1 MKKNMEQLRLWIKT
15 HKKKVAACVAVIL
28 LALGALGIGLAGMQ
42 KENQK
47 TVIVKADQE
56 KKVDEKQ
63 TKKTDLKEEKT
74 SKDDSKKEPETKD
87 AAKETTEVKKEEKQK
102 ASQPDTSAPAQK
114 NDAPQTTGGSN
125 GGNSG
130 NGGTQNTA
138 PAHTHN
144 YNIPLYTQQWVV
156 DQAAWTETVNEPVY
170 EMVELSICN
179 GCGMNITGDPWGHI
193 DAQLDAGIYTCGGF
207 HSEWVQKQTGTN
219 THTVNHPE
227 QGHYESIVT
236 GYQCSCGAVQ

>member
-74 SKDDSKKEPETKD
+74 SKDDSKKEPETKR
-87 AAKETTEVKKEEKQK
+87 KRNRKHLSRILPLLHKRMMLPKQR
-102 ASQPDTSAPAQK
+102 AD
-114 NDAPQTTGGSN
+114 
-125 GGNSG
+125 
-130 NGGTQNTA
+130 
-138 PAHTHN
+138 
-144 YNIPLYTQQWVV
+144 
-156 DQAAWTETVNEPVY
+156 
-170 EMVELSICN
+170 
-179 GCGMNITGDPWGHI
+179 
-193 DAQLDAGIYTCGGF
+193 
-207 HSEWVQKQTGTN
+207 
-219 THTVNHPE
+219 
-227 QGHYESIVT
+227 
-236 GYQCSCGAVQ
+236 

>member
-1 MKKNMEQLRLWIKT
+1 MKKNMEQLRLWMKT
-15 HKKKVAACVAVIL
+15 HKKKVAACMAVIL

-47 TVIVKADQE
+47 PVIAKADQK

-114 NDAPQTTGGSN
+114 NDAPQT
-125 GGNSG
+125 
-130 NGGTQNTA
+130 A
-138 PAHTHN
+138 PVHTHN

-156 DQAAWTETVNEPVY
+156 DQAAWTETVSEPVF
-170 EMVELSICN
+170 EMVEIAVGNQSGLEIV
-179 GCGMNITGDPWGHI
+179 GDPNEYLLNNMNGDTGW
-193 DAQLDAGIYTCGGF
+193 
-207 HSEWVQKQTGTN
+207 HSEWIQKQTGTN
-219 THTVNHPE
+219 TYTVPHPE
-227 QGHYESIVT
+227 QGHYESVVT
-236 GYQCSCGAVQ
+236 GHQCSCGAVQ

>member
-74 SKDDSKKEPETKD
+74 SKDDSKKKEPETKD
-87 AAKETTEVKKEEKQK
+87 AAKETTEVKTEEKQK
-102 ASQPDTSAPAQK
+102 AFQPDTSASTQK
-114 NDAPQTTGGSN
+114 NDAPSTTD
-125 GGNSG
+125 GNSG
-130 NGGTQNTA
+130 SGGNQNAA
-138 PAHTHN
+138 PVHNHN
-144 YNIPLYTQQWVV
+144 YNIPLYAQQWVV
-156 DQAAWTETVNEPVY
+156 DQAAWTETVSEPVF
-170 EMVELSICN
+170 EMVELSVCN
-179 GCGMNITGDPWGHI
+179 GCGLDITGDPWGHI
-193 DAQLDAGIYTCGGF
+193 KDQMLSGNMSCGGY
-207 HSEWVQKQTGTN
+207 HSEWIQKQTGTN
-219 THTVNHPE
+219 TYTVNHPE
-227 QGHYESIVT
+227 QGHYESVVT

>member
-1 MKKNMEQLRLWIKT
+1 MPFWIAKEKT
-15 HKKKVAACVAVIL
+15 EV
-28 LALGALGIGLAGMQ
+28 
-42 KENQK
+42 K
-47 TVIVKADQE
+47 TE
-56 KKVDEKQ
+56 EKQ
-63 TKKTDLKEEKT
+63 T
-74 SKDDSKKEPETKD
+74 
-87 AAKETTEVKKEEKQK
+87 
-102 ASQPDTSAPAQK
+102 ASQPDASASTQK

>member
-1 MKKNMEQLRLWIKT
+1 MKKKMEQLKLWIQT
-15 HKKKVAACVAVIL
+15 HKKKVAACMVVIL
-28 LALGALGIGLAGMQ
+28 LALGALGLGLAGMQ

-47 TVIVKADQE
+47 EVIVKADQE

-125 GGNSG
+125 AGNSRSSG
-130 NGGTQNTA
+130 NQNAA
-138 PAHTHN
+138 PVHTHN

-156 DQAAWTETVNEPVY
+156 DQAAWTETVSEPVF
-170 EMVELSICN
+170 EMVEIAVGNQSGLEIV
-179 GCGMNITGDPWGHI
+179 GDPNEYLLNNMNGDTGW
-193 DAQLDAGIYTCGGF
+193 
-207 HSEWVQKQTGTN
+207 HSEWIQKQTGTN
-219 THTVNHPE
+219 TYTVPHPE
-227 QGHYESIVT
+227 QGHYESVVT
-236 GYQCSCGAVQ
+236 GHQCSCGAVQ